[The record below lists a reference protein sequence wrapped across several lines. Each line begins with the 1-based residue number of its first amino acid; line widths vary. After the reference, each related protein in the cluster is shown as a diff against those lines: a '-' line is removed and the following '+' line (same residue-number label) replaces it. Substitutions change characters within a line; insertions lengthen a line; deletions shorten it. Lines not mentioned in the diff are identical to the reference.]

1 MMVCIPDWLFLLFI
15 FSVLLDSTIIFYG
28 TFQSGSISQKLSILS
43 SRVDELFLA
52 VQQVVHSRCA
62 TRDRT
67 TDFRRRRSLSAI
79 PEGSE
84 EIAEAQV

>member
-28 TFQSGSISQKLSILS
+28 TFQSGSISQKLSIVS
-43 SRVDELFLA
+43 SRIDELFLA
-52 VQQVVHSRCA
+52 VQQVVHSRCS

-79 PEGSE
+79 SEGGE
-84 EIAEAQV
+84 ETAQAEV